1 MERIHFSIRV
11 FSETITVIKQIFR
24 PSRTWELLL
33 LLDGD
38 LQMKENKL
46 GEAEAASTDTFEDSS
61 VDHVLE
67 NELGGT
73 KSASISNTAQ
83 QIIHLG
89 MSCRWF

>member
-1 MERIHFSIRV
+1 
-11 FSETITVIKQIFR
+11 
-24 PSRTWELLL
+24 
-33 LLDGD
+33 
-38 LQMKENKL
+38 MKENKL

-89 MSCRWF
+89 MSCR